1 MFRGDV
7 IATLDLLYI
16 SVRVSEVNLTF
27 FIVVVESSFCCLHSC
42 VLLLHLVEANDI
54 LVFSVAFLAA
64 DPLAD
69 REDARG
75 FDELVITRAVIAS
88 KLAGDKIVT
97 LISLLAKILAEF
109 LLRDLTLN
117 RRGAREEFVALPT
130 GVFWAELRIL
140 HLRIRFG
147 ATVSEGRRFRQ
158 TVNIDFITTEAS
170 Q

>member
-109 LLRDLTLN
+109 LITHKRAQKVKNLN
-117 RRGAREEFVALPT
+117 LKIGSFLPSERSYT
-130 GVFWAELRIL
+130 QPQR
-140 HLRIRFG
+140 H
-147 ATVSEGRRFRQ
+147 EGRVCSTANRSLLGR
-158 TVNIDFITTEAS
+158 T
-170 Q
+170 